1 MHRDGISS
9 APRPAAT
16 TSAGLRGT
24 HWDPAKLPADVRISV
39 HSLRTHDG
47 ANVVGFLMCRGG
59 ETAVVAAMHPR
70 EMTVP
75 QYMALEVLQAGCAFW
90 VQGSRTPN
98 SDLRLEH
105 ETALLDLAA
114 GQRFLRQQGFAKV
127 VLQGT
132 SGGGPLAAF
141 YCQQA
146 SKIPGERLA
155 RSPGGRPVD
164 LAGAELPEADGLI
177 LVSSH
182 LGQGPLL
189 QSCLDPSVTDESDP
203 FAIDDT
209 LDPFAPQ
216 NGFADPPR
224 SSSYSSEFV
233 ERYRAAQ
240 QARSRRL
247 DDVARGMLQRRKEA
261 RARVKEGTGAQA
273 DAMRAAWSP
282 IMTIWRTDAD
292 LRCWDLALE
301 PSPRAYGSLWGGNP
315 INSNW
320 GSVAFARSCTPESW
334 LSNWSASTSNATM
347 FRCGPDLRLPVCMIR
362 YTGDNSVFDSEAD
375 ALSGLLSKAAFT
387 RLDLPG
393 NHHGRAV
400 APGEPEGQGLAG
412 EAVRDWLSTQRLS
425 GGLAS

>member
-1 MHRDGISS
+1 M
-9 APRPAAT
+9 
-16 TSAGLRGT
+16 
-24 HWDPAKLPADVRISV
+24 
-39 HSLRTHDG
+39 
-47 ANVVGFLMCRGG
+47 
-59 ETAVVAAMHPR
+59 
-70 EMTVP
+70 
-75 QYMALEVLQAGCAFW
+75 
-90 VQGSRTPN
+90 
-98 SDLRLEH
+98 
-105 ETALLDLAA
+105 
-114 GQRFLRQQGFAKV
+114 
-127 VLQGT
+127 
-132 SGGGPLAAF
+132 
-141 YCQQA
+141 
-146 SKIPGERLA
+146 
-155 RSPGGRPVD
+155 D

-203 FAIDDT
+203 FAIDEA

-224 SSSYSSEFV
+224 SSSYAPAFV

-240 QARSRRL
+240 QVRSRRL
-247 DDVARGMLQRRKEA
+247 DDIALGMLRRKKEA
-261 RARVKEGTGAQA
+261 RARVKQGSGARA
-273 DAMRAAWSP
+273 DAMRSAWSP

-393 NHHGRAV
+393 NHHGRSV